1 MNKQTIITI
10 LLAVAT
16 ITANA
21 QTEGND
27 KKTLS
32 GNDAAV
38 GTMNFSDQMLT
49 DTMRFNV
56 EALQPGLLPRTTDN
70 PRPGTELKEQ
80 YTMQGTK
87 PFVLWQGGLLS
98 INGATVDMPGMMG
111 FETGVVALH
120 QDFGRLHLTASAIA
134 NKYWM
139 PMQGT
144 LATQYGIGGNVSF
157 EVSEH
162 LSLHAFGYYYNIN
175 PTVGPALSPYIST
188 TAYGGY
194 ADIRF
199 SDHAGSNVGIRRYL
213 NPMSG
218 RWTTEP
224 IVTPYFRIS
233 KKMKLELPVGGL
245 LKAAIWGDR
254 DNPLRFQP
262 RPMPTPQQKQ

>member
-1 MNKQTIITI
+1 MNKKSIITI

-38 GTMNFSDQMLT
+38 GTMNFSDQILT

-56 EALQPGLLPRTTDN
+56 EALQLELLPRMTDN
-70 PRPGTELKEQ
+70 LMPGTELKEQ
-80 YTMQGTK
+80 YTMQVTK

-98 INGATVDMPGMMG
+98 INGATGDMPGLMNY
-111 FETGVVALH
+111 ETGVVALH
-120 QDFGRLHLTASAIA
+120 QDYGRLHLTASAIA

-144 LATQYGIGGNVSF
+144 LATQYGIDGNVSY

-175 PTVGPALSPYIST
+175 PIVGPALSPYIST

-224 IVTPYFRIS
+224 IVTPYFRIN

-262 RPMPTPQQKQ
+262 RPLPTPQQKQ

>member
-144 LATQYGIGGNVSF
+144 LATQYGIGTFRST
-157 EVSEH
+157 
-162 LSLHAFGYYYNIN
+162 LSATITTSIPLLALPSA
-175 PTVGPALSPYIST
+175 PTSVPQLTVAMPTSASATTQVRTSAYAAIST
-188 TAYGGY
+188 PCQA
-194 ADIRF
+194 
-199 SDHAGSNVGIRRYL
+199 V
-213 NPMSG
+213 
-218 RWTTEP
+218 
-224 IVTPYFRIS
+224 
-233 KKMKLELPVGGL
+233 GL
-245 LKAAIWGDR
+245 L
-254 DNPLRFQP
+254 NLSS
-262 RPMPTPQQKQ
+262 RPISASARR